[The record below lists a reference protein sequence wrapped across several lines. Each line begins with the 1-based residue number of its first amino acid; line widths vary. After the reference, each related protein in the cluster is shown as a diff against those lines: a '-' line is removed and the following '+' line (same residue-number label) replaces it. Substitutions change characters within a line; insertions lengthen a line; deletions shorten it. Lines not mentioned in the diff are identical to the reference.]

1 MRQVLMIAA
10 LPLSAAGLGLLMWS
24 GMTTALLQ
32 LRPPGSSALHQLQL
46 IGMLLGSALLVCGML
61 IRRAAPAPRLP
72 TAPPGRRTR
81 LLVWTTLG
89 ISVVLC
95 ALLIFGAWMRG
106 GVGLAVLGVVQML
119 AAFGAVAAM
128 ASDHARPPSPPAWQ
142 QPLVLPVHLLLAM
155 STGLALLYLLMD
167 RLLVSGSDGRTM
179 LATLTGLGACLA
191 LCKLVYWR
199 AIDRQ
204 APAAALPRPGR
215 GPRVAVVALAA
226 GVPFA
231 GWLLALSGTLPASAL
246 LVMAASGVCA
256 AALLEHRLFLGEA
269 VPPARAAG
277 HVS

>member
-32 LRPPGSSALHQLQL
+32 LRPPGSAALHQLQL
-46 IGMLLGSALLVCGML
+46 IGMLMGSALLVCGML
-61 IRRAAPAPRLP
+61 VRRFAPAPRLP

-89 ISVVLC
+89 ISVFLC
-95 ALLIFGAWMRG
+95 ALLISGAWMRG
-106 GVGLAVLGVVQML
+106 GVWLAVLGVVQML
-119 AAFGAVAAM
+119 VAFGAVAAM

-179 LATLTGLGACLA
+179 LGTLAGLGICLA
-191 LCKLVYWR
+191 LFKVVYWR
-199 AIDRQ
+199 AIDRL
-204 APAAALPRPGR
+204 ATAASRAHTFHA
-215 GPRVAVVALAA
+215 PRVVVLALAA

-231 GWLLALSGTLPASAL
+231 AWLLAPSGTVPATAL

-256 AALLEHRLFLGEA
+256 AAVLEHRLFLGEGA
-269 VPPARAAG
+269 TPARAAG